1 MRVLVVVPVVVLVA
15 LASAVAALTV
25 PAAADVEPGH
35 VERGHVE
42 PGPRPRVKPLVWG
55 RDLADPSVVEVNDN
69 YLAVGTGTAITR
81 FRAGGARGPFKE
93 LSTPLTAYPSWV
105 LPGELWAP
113 DLAQVADGTWRLYFT
128 APAAGL
134 PPGGRCIGV
143 ATAAT
148 AAGPFTPYGDAPL
161 VCPPRVGWAPA
172 SDELLDRE
180 GDLPASGVIDAS
192 LFTERDGR
200 QYLLYKTQGKPST
213 IRMVLLQ
220 PDGVVV
226 SPGRRSKRLLRTAD
240 TVENPTLVRRDD
252 YYVLFASEGE
262 YSNCDYRTTYRRSR
276 KKWSWPTGSTNLL
289 GPVLTGLC
297 GPGGAD
303 VVAPRRG
310 GPLRMFFHGWTCYL
324 TAQPCPR
331 GFRRGRDG
339 SLLPSRAMYGLVLDF
354 DESDRPLIADY
365 LAPR

>member
-1 MRVLVVVPVVVLVA
+1 VSSLVVVVVS

-25 PAAADVEPGH
+25 PATATPATATPATADVSAA
-35 VERGHVE
+35 
-42 PGPRPRVKPLVWG
+42 PRVKPLVWG

-69 YLAVGTGTAITR
+69 YLAVGTGTTITR

-128 APAAGL
+128 APTAGL
-134 PPGGRCIGV
+134 APGGRCIGV
-143 ATAAT
+143 ATAPT
-148 AAGPFTPYGDAPL
+148 ASGPFTPYGDAPL

-172 SDELLDRE
+172 SDELLNR
-180 GDLPASGVIDAS
+180 GWDLPATGVIDAS
-192 LFTERDGR
+192 LYTERDGR
-200 QYLLYKTQGKPST
+200 LYLLYKTQGKPST

-220 PDGVVV
+220 PDGVAV
-226 SPGRRSKRLLRTAD
+226 SPGSRSKQLLRTTE
-240 TVENPTLVRRDD
+240 TVENPTLVRGER
-252 YYVLFASEGE
+252 YYVLFTSEGA

-276 KKWSWPTGSTNLL
+276 KKWSWPTGSTNFL

-303 VVAPRRG
+303 VVAPRKG
-310 GPLRMFFHGWTCYL
+310 GPSRMFFHGWTCYQ

-331 GFRRGRDG
+331 GFRSGRDG

-354 DESDRPLIADY
+354 DESDRPQIADY
-365 LAPR
+365 LTPR